1 MKYNEL
7 FVDFTNILDANEAIS
22 KLTTIFSKNFKIYPN
37 FDNSRASSYLS
48 VITDSVWNKKNN
60 DKNDNLED
68 QLIRENKKWPHLLL
82 NKRDKDLGIHF

>member
-22 KLTTIFSKNFKIYPN
+22 ELKTIFSKNFKTYPY

-48 VITDSVWNKKNN
+48 VITDSV
-60 DKNDNLED
+60 
-68 QLIRENKKWPHLLL
+68 
-82 NKRDKDLGIHF
+82 